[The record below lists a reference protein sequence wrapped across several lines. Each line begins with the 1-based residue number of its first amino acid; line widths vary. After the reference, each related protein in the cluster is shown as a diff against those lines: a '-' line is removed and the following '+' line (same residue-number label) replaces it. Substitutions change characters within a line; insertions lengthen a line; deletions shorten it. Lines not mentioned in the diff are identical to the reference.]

1 MAFKTPPSLPAAG
14 LAMFVSGLVLW
25 QVEGTS
31 AFIALLVLGSLVFIP
46 GFYFTRIAYKAYKG
60 HRGYSWDDVRPPGGT
75 PPALAAAYQA
85 PALPAADPAAA
96 CLLQIPEFPQ

>member
-1 MAFKTPPSLPAAG
+1 
-14 LAMFVSGLVLW
+14 MFVSGLVLW

-60 HRGYSWDDVRPPGGT
+60 HRGYTWDDVS
-75 PPALAAAYQA
+75 LLSQAAARVPQRRGA
-85 PALPAADPAAA
+85 ALVLPGADAFLPLLL
-96 CLLQIPEFPQ
+96 LLQIPEFPQ